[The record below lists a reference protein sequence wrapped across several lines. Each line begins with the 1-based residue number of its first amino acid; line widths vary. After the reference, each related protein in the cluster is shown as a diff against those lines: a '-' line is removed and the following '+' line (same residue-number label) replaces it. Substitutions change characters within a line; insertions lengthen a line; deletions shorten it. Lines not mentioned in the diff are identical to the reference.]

1 MYKYRFTS
9 FDADDFYKAIEE
21 KKYAK
26 LKTCIISAIRNN
38 PEFRV
43 ATGQKE
49 SEARLAWR
57 ILEENVPEIFEKYE
71 AQEGDQLYSENSVDK
86 WDREF
91 FIRQTFLLGENFNK
105 ERLKHVWNIGR
116 KISRGIM
123 PNFQEPQELDLEL
136 FEEQESEPVVQ
147 KTSTKMNPLLLGG
160 IFLLVVIVLV
170 VIVMG
175 MK

>member
-9 FDADDFYKAIEE
+9 FDSDDFYKAIEE

-26 LKTCIISAIRNN
+26 LKTCVISAVRNN
-38 PEFRV
+38 PEFRF

-71 AQEGDQLYSENSVDK
+71 AQDGDQLYNENSVDK

-91 FIRQTFLLGENFNK
+91 FIRQTFLLGENFSK

-116 KISRGIM
+116 KISRGIV
-123 PNFQEPQELDLEL
+123 PNFQDPQELNLEM
-136 FEEQESEPVVQ
+136 FEEQEIKSTVQ
-147 KTSTKMNPLLLGG
+147 KTSAKMNPLLLGG
-160 IFLLVVIVLV
+160 IVLLAAIVLV

>member
-26 LKTCIISAIRNN
+26 LKTCVISAIRNN
-38 PEFRV
+38 PEFKRADGEKV
-43 ATGQKE
+43 
-49 SEARLAWR
+49 SEARLAWD
-57 ILEENVPEIFEKYE
+57 ILEENVPEIFDKYE
-71 AQEGDQLYSENSVDK
+71 DQDGDRLYDEKSVNE

-91 FIRQTFLLGENFNK
+91 FIRQTFLLGENFNRK
-105 ERLKHVWNIGR
+105 RYIQVMNIGR

-123 PNFQEPQELDLEL
+123 PNFQEPQELNLEI
-136 FEEQESEPVVQ
+136 FEEQEIKPVVQ
-147 KTSTKMNPLLLGG
+147 QTSKKMNPLLIAGVIILA
-160 IFLLVVIVLV
+160 IIVLV
-170 VIVMG
+170 VIG